1 MKTRGART
9 TLFIHTAAWALTVAL
24 LCGCQPAQKA
34 RQTASAEEDFG
45 VRIDRSQNG
54 AAAAAP
60 TQRSADQK
68 ASATPHTLAFAMTGA
83 GKMSEPSTSPEQRI
97 AASQAA
103 IIEAFCKA
111 VVEARQVNG
120 QTDGAFSTDFGP
132 RLKVSRTAVEG
143 GYESRV
149 TLVSRG
155 IETTFVVRDGR
166 LQHEPHDLH
175 QVQQIFDATNGEFA
189 LLGTSMSP
197 VKGECLATV
206 AHYVPGELDSALAGS
221 VPNEKNDSATDPAS
235 AQ

>member
-1 MKTRGART
+1 MKTRVART
-9 TLFIHTAAWALTVAL
+9 TLIIHTAAWALTAAL

-45 VRIDRSQNG
+45 VRIDRNQNG
-54 AAAAAP
+54 AAAVAP

-68 ASATPHTLAFAMTGA
+68 TSTAPRALAFEMTGA
-83 GKMSEPSTSPEQRI
+83 GKMSEPGTSPEQRI

-111 VVEARQVNG
+111 VMEARRTKG
-120 QTDGAFSTDFGP
+120 QPDAGFSTDFGP

-143 GYESRV
+143 GFESRV

-155 IETTFVVRDGR
+155 VETTFIVRDGK

-197 VKGECLATV
+197 VKGECVATV
-206 AHYVPGELDSALAGS
+206 AHYVPGEVNSALAGS
-221 VPNEKNDSATDPAS
+221 VPNDQSDSATDPAS